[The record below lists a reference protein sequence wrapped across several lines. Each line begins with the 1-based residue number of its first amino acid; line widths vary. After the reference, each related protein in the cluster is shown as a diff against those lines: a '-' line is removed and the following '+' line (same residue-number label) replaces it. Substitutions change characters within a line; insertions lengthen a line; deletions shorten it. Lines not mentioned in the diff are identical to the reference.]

1 MGMNFR
7 LLRADE
13 IDVKVKQ
20 VTAKGAIA
28 LIYKTSRVD
37 MDILDE
43 TVGADNWTDDYK
55 EIKGNL
61 YCGIG
66 IRENSEKPFVWKWD
80 CGIESRSDDEGNEK
94 KGEASDAFKRSAV
107 KWGIGRELYS
117 APFIFIKAET
127 ILDGKKYKLAD
138 PYVTYEVSQID
149 YDDNRKITALKIV
162 SSKGESVYS
171 YADKGANSNNVKPIK
186 VPQYKPKNEEK
197 TDDNGKTFVPITK
210 DEIMRKYG
218 VKNVQETI
226 VWFEGKFGVEFAN
239 WGEDEC
245 ELARLKLQEKKDKR
259 EAEERRQSGLD
270 RLDDADLPFSVRG

>member
-43 TVGADNWTDDYK
+43 TVGEDNWTDDYK

-66 IRENSEKPFVWKWD
+66 IRSNHEEPFVWKWD

-127 ILDGKKYKLAD
+127 IADGKKYKLSD
-138 PYVTYEVSQID
+138 PYTTYEVSKIA
-149 YDDNRKITALKIV
+149 YDENRKITELKIV
-162 SSKGESVYS
+162 SSKGETVFS
-171 YADKGANSNNVKPIK
+171 YFKNGNSNNNVKPIK
-186 VPQYKPKNEEK
+186 TTQNKALNEAK
-197 TDDNGKTFVPITK
+197 TDDNAKSFVPITK

-245 ELARLKLQEKKDKR
+245 KLARLKLQEKKDKR
-259 EAEERRQSGLD
+259 EAEERRQSGLE